1 VHDFTGSHDRA
12 QLSAFEQ
19 IRYYAGRQA
28 QAIRDEHERM
38 VEWCKC
44 KDQLAIHRLYS
55 RVGSLTLNAR

>member
-1 VHDFTGSHDRA
+1 MQNEYVEWPVHDFTGSHDRA

-38 VEWCKC
+38 VE
-44 KDQLAIHRLYS
+44 
-55 RVGSLTLNAR
+55 